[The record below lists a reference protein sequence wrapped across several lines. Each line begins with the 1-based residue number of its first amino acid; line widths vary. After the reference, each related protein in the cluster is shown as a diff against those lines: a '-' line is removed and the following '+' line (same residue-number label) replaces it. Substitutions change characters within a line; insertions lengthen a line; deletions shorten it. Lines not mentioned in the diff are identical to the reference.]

1 MTTQKGIRVYDQYP
15 EYSQTDIQVQVF
27 ELETKCGMCR
37 KRIIAQSTRNSPE
50 AQDVAGPSTA
60 VKDVEF
66 EDDPVSTLNETLS
79 PLGISPFKKQ
89 RLQRSKHYAKGK
101 VKRVGTAIKR
111 KLETMEIEVGS
122 TSSSDETAESE
133 IVPQQR
139 RVRKYK
145 FSQFCQKVG
154 QGKQLLRNLVPLI
167 TW

>member
-1 MTTQKGIRVYDQYP
+1 MAPKKDIPVQACCNPFNDHTKRNKGLRPISRVFTDRYP
-15 EYSQTDIQVQVF
+15 SAGLRV
-27 ELETKCGMCR
+27 GN
-37 KRIIAQSTRNSPE
+37 KRIIAQSTINSPE

-60 VKDVEF
+60 VEDVEF

-79 PLGISPFKKQ
+79 PLGISPLKKQ

-133 IVPQQR
+133 IVQQL
-139 RVRKYK
+139 KDAFHASTK
-145 FSQFCQKVG
+145 KS
-154 QGKQLLRNLVPLI
+154 
-167 TW
+167 